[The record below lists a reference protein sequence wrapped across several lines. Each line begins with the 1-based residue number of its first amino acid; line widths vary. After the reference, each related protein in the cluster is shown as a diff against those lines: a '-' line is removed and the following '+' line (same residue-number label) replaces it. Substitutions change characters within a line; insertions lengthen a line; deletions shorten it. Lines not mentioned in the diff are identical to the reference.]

1 MDTFSLKIIASDRIF
16 YDGRCKNLILPA
28 PDGEKGILA
37 YHENMVIAVNVGIA
51 KMQIGEGQ
59 WTEIAVGDGFAEIV
73 NNRVTILVDTAER
86 PEEIDIRR
94 AEEAKERAEE
104 QLRQKQSTQE
114 YYQTQASL
122 ARAMNRLKLSQ
133 EKRWNL

>member
-37 YHENMVIAVNVGIA
+37 NHENMVIAVNVGIA